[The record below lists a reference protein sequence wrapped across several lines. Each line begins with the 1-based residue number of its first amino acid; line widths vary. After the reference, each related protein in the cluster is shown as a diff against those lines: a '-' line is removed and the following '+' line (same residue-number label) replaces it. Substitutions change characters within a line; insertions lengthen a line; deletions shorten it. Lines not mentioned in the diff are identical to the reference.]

1 MNNSNFSDSTF
12 DTIIYSANFAG
23 VVAASLLK
31 SMGEKV
37 LILNRYGFFGGTIT
51 ESLNLYQKKIKWN
64 DKAKGTAQIVGNII
78 AKKDGILYEDEDHFI
93 LNPEI
98 VKYILQKKCEEN
110 NLELLFHIIPYKIDF
125 DEEFINLIVIGK
137 EGEIRLK
144 CKKIFDLSTEF
155 TLAPLV
161 DKSSRNFVKSFV
173 NFISLPLKD
182 EEILGQVFRKIILKD
197 NRLWISIEHENVNLL
212 TVEEIAQKD
221 FDFFD
226 DLLRKNQSRIQ
237 VVPAQSN
244 LIFNFFRTEK
254 FDKRIS
260 LITDFISSFN
270 PEDEILIAA
279 EIEKG
284 IKDEFNF

>member
-1 MNNSNFSDSTF
+1 MNNSNLCDTIF
-12 DTIIYSANFAG
+12 DTIIYSANLTA
-23 VVAASLLK
+23 VVAASLFK
-31 SMGEKV
+31 SMGKNV

-64 DKAKGTAQIVGNII
+64 EEAEVTDRIIENII
-78 AKKDGILYEDEDHFI
+78 ANRDGVLYEDEDHFI

-110 NLELLFHIIPYKIDF
+110 NLELLFHIVPYKISF
-125 DEEFINLIVIGK
+125 NEEFINLIVIGK
-137 EGEIRLK
+137 EGEIGLK
-144 CKKIFDLSTEF
+144 CKRIFDFSTEF
-155 TLAPLV
+155 AFAPLV

-173 NFISLPLKD
+173 NFMSLPLKD
-182 EEILGQVFRKIILKD
+182 EKILDQVFRKIILKD

-212 TVEEIAQKD
+212 TVEEIAQSD

-226 DLLRKNQSRIQ
+226 NVLRKNQSRIQ

-254 FDKRIS
+254 FDERIS
-260 LITDFISSFN
+260 LITDFVSSFN

-284 IKDEFNF
+284 LKDEFNF